1 MGSASNGTQVFPH
14 GTLEAPLFPR
24 AGLLLLRAASALVG
38 VRVLCEVA
46 AYDLFMPVAA
56 AGFV

>member
-1 MGSASNGTQVFPH
+1 MGSASNGTQVFPP
-14 GTLEAPLFPR
+14 GTLEALLSPR
-24 AGLLLLRAASALVG
+24 AGLLLLRAASASVG
-38 VRVLCEVA
+38 VRVLWEVA